1 MMTTL
6 EPLGSLP
13 EADAQALDEI
23 GPAWGQAVERHRDR
37 VMQAYTPLLQRAPR
51 DGLAAVRDIP
61 YGSHPRQVL
70 DVHTNARFA
79 GAGPRDVLV
88 FIHGG
93 AFVRGA
99 KSVNGL
105 IYDNVPVWFSRQ
117 GCIGVNVEYRLAPE
131 ARYPA
136 GAEDLAL
143 AIDWLQANIAGFG
156 GDPARIFLL
165 GHSAGGTHV
174 ATLLFDPLLRARP
187 QRAVT
192 GAILVSARL
201 ELDGLPGNPNAHG
214 VKGYFGEDP
223 TAWPRMA
230 PASHPDG
237 SDVPLMIVTAQ
248 YDNPYLDLYGTR
260 FCAAV
265 AQVRGTLPR
274 YIQMRRH
281 NHTSTVAHFDS
292 GEEYL
297 GREVLAFMAT
307 AQPADVPRPAA

>member
-1 MMTTL
+1 MTPTL

-13 EADAQALDEI
+13 EEDARALDAI
-23 GPAWGQAVERHRDR
+23 GPIWGQAIERHRDR
-37 VMQAYTPLLQRAPR
+37 VMAAYTPLLERAPR
-51 DGLAAVRDIP
+51 EGLLAVRDIA
-61 YGSHPRQVL
+61 YGPHPRQVL
-70 DVHTNARFA
+70 DVHTSDTTGRN
-79 GAGPRDVLV
+79 GPADVLV

-93 AFVRGA
+93 AFVRGK

-117 GCIGVNVEYRLAPE
+117 GFVGVNVEYRLAPE
-131 ARYPA
+131 APYPA
-136 GAEDLAL
+136 GAEDLARAL
-143 AIDWLQANIAGFG
+143 GWLRENIAHHG
-156 GDPARIFLL
+156 GNPQRIFLM

-174 ATLLFDPLLRARP
+174 ATLLFDPLFRHRP
-187 QRAVT
+187 EREVA

-201 ELDGLPGNPNAHG
+201 ELDTLPGNPNAHG
-214 VKGYFGEDP
+214 VRAYFGED
-223 TAWPRMA
+223 TALYAQRA
-230 PASHPDG
+230 PASYPAG

-265 AQVRGTLPR
+265 AQARGTMPR
-274 YIQMRRH
+274 YIQLRRH

-297 GREVLAFMAT
+297 GREVVAFVRNCQSGET
-307 AQPADVPRPAA
+307 IR